1 MMTIATLRTVTPLS
15 TWRRMAEKAG
25 REGLRA
31 YRLNGDPRYW
41 AVSSKTDPTMAYEVT
56 VHDDDLLCSCR
67 GSEFRSYCKHRA
79 LVLRA
84 LGALDQDDRLAA

>member
-1 MMTIATLRTVTPLS
+1 MTITSLRTVTPLS
-15 TWRRMAEKAG
+15 TWRRMAEKAD

-41 AVSSKTDPTMAYEVT
+41 AVSSKSQPETAYEVT

-79 LVLRA
+79 LVLRE
-84 LGALDQDDRLAA
+84 LGALDMVHRIAA